1 MCISNGLSS
10 PTWKIL
16 RIFLRQVPVCNFP
29 YQTTPLLIHQTLPT
43 ILKKQ
48 MIKKITLLISLFS
61 LLSLSSCNEKEV
73 ADLTAKV
80 SELKKEN
87 ANLRDS
93 ISSLKIN
100 ELYDYQ
106 ILGTTE
112 QSALK
117 VNEKSKINFSFAPRK
132 DILNY
137 NVYEVTDPKKG
148 EKKLILKDQSF
159 SEFEYYFTPNK
170 IGESRIDL
178 LTVFN
183 LDSMSIEIPAVLF
196 VKVIE

>member
-1 MCISNGLSS
+1 MMDINSL
-10 PTWKIL
+10 WEFIQL
-16 RIFLRQVPVCNFP
+16 
-29 YQTTPLLIHQTLPT
+29 LPT

-106 ILGTTE
+106 ILGRTE

-117 VNEKSKINFSFAPRK
+117 VNEKSKINFS
-132 DILNY
+132 
-137 NVYEVTDPKKG
+137 
-148 EKKLILKDQSF
+148 
-159 SEFEYYFTPNK
+159 
-170 IGESRIDL
+170 
-178 LTVFN
+178 
-183 LDSMSIEIPAVLF
+183 
-196 VKVIE
+196 

>member
-1 MCISNGLSS
+1 
-10 PTWKIL
+10 
-16 RIFLRQVPVCNFP
+16 
-29 YQTTPLLIHQTLPT
+29 
-43 ILKKQ
+43 